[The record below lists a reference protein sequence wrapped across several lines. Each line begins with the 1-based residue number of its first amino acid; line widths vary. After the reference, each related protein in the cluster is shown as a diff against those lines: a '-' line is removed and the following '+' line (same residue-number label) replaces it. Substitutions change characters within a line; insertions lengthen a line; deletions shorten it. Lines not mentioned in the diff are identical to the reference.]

1 MEFILQP
8 GFIEFIIINIIIWSV
23 IGITAAKNK

>member
-23 IGITAAKNK
+23 ILITGKNK